1 LAASVEWNHKKP
13 LARITA
19 TTSPRQ
25 YQPQFM
31 EIKQAK
37 PERIMNA
44 DSKEWIRFRQEY
56 SAKNSEYELA

>member
-1 LAASVEWNHKKP
+1 
-13 LARITA
+13 
-19 TTSPRQ
+19 
-25 YQPQFM
+25 M

-56 SAKNSEYELA
+56 SAKNSEYELVLRELGLGPNLQGKFAGTSWMGCFAGAN